1 MAIDVYEELGIDA
14 LRRRLLEHTRRSYRM
29 LRLPDRPQV
38 LDIGCGRGLPTV
50 ELARLSGGRV
60 VGIDTDDEALSHL
73 RRRVEKEGLTTQV
86 TVLLRSLYETGLG
99 NESFDLLWEEG
110 VLHLLVNSKSFREC
124 NRLLKPGGFLVMHE
138 TISWFES
145 IRDKVPAWGFQF
157 DCQHLLPKNFWWDQ
171 YGAPLEQRIQTLRAS
186 GKSVSDRNELF
197 RYEQE
202 VAAIKADSE
211 QLDCGFF
218 AVKKRG

>member
-1 MAIDVYEELGIDA
+1 MTIDAYEELGIEE
-14 LRRRLLEHTRRSYRM
+14 LRRRLLEHTRKAYGM
-29 LRLPDRPQV
+29 LRLPDRPQI
-38 LDIGCGRGLPTV
+38 LDIGCGRGIPTV
-50 ELARLSGGRV
+50 ELARLSGGEV

-73 RRRVEKEGLTTQV
+73 RRRVEQEGFTTQV
-86 TVLLRSLYETGLG
+86 TVLCRSLYEVGLD

-110 VLHLLVNSKSFREC
+110 VLHLLENSKSFREC

-138 TISWFES
+138 TINWFES
-145 IRDKVPAWGFQF
+145 IRDEIPAWGFRF
-157 DCQHLLPKNFWWDQ
+157 DCQHLLPKDLWWDQ
-171 YGAPLEQRIQTLRAS
+171 YGAPLERRIQTLRES
-186 GKSVSDRNELF
+186 GKSVGDRNEFF

-218 AVKKRG
+218 AIKKRD